1 MGFGVVERKEICG
14 LRKTHDEWKKV
25 WYYYGNYSSS
35 IHGKAL
41 SYVASCEQNSLGA
54 VLEGVEKII
63 LNDGEDYTARIKN
76 VNARTMVIKA
86 IKDVVSIICD
96 VISLSLS
103 FCRRRQL
110 GSLND

>member
-1 MGFGVVERKEICG
+1 MNEKRSGIIMAITAAASTVK
-14 LRKTHDEWKKV
+14 
-25 WYYYGNYSSS
+25 
-35 IHGKAL
+35 L